1 MCTHM
6 LTHIPQGKAKIRN
19 GCLLQMDLCMRIIAS
34 VGLNLSSREDI
45 CLAQAQ
51 GHFS

>member
-19 GCLLQMDLCMRIIAS
+19 GCLLQTDLCMRIMIR
-34 VGLNLSSREDI
+34 VGLTLSSREEI
-45 CLAQAQ
+45 CLTQAQ
-51 GHFS
+51 DHLS